1 MTEYPAGLGQRP
13 SDPTSRLRLAALI
26 AVIIGVV
33 LLAAA
38 AFLLSYSGIHHIALQ
53 AGVSPKLA
61 RLYPGIFDAMLVIA
75 CAAVLALRGAGWPT
89 RVYVWLCLIVLL
101 AAVATGD
108 AVHAMG
114 IALPRQPARAG
125 VAITPWALVLL
136 SFGLLL
142 AMLRYLRRFRTTG
155 RGTARKPAPVSSGS
169 DSAPAPAVSRTGLDS
184 LLEPRTGEPPALP
197 TTEHPPPASA
207 PPAAAGERA
216 TAATGAAATAA
227 ITTGATAATA
237 TAPDTSYS
245 PDAYHGPDTPDGTE
259 EFYEHQGYED
269 YAEEFPA
276 ADAGPGDEH
285 REDVGQPGSGD
296 AKNGSSPGPTMP
308 VSAPAGPFDRM
319 RSSPTR
325 PED

>member
-1 MTEYPAGLGQRP
+1 MTEYPAGPGQRS

-53 AGVSPKLA
+53 AGVPPKLA
-61 RLYPGIFDAMLVIA
+61 RFYPGIFDAMLVIA

-114 IALPRQPARAG
+114 VALPRQPARAG

-142 AMLRYLRRFRTTG
+142 AMLRYLRRSRTTG
-155 RGTARKPAPVSSGS
+155 RGPARKPAPVSSGPS
-169 DSAPAPAVSRTGLDS
+169 DAPAPAVPRAGLDS

-197 TTEHPPPASA
+197 TTEQPPPASA

-216 TAATGAAATAA
+216 TATMATTTNAT
-227 ITTGATAATA
+227 TA
-237 TAPDTSYS
+237 TAPGASYS
-245 PDAYHGPDTPDGTE
+245 ADAYSGPDTPDGTE
-259 EFYEHQGYED
+259 EFYEHEGYED

-276 ADAGPGDEH
+276 AGAGHDDEPGEEHGEEHGEDA
-285 REDVGQPGSGD
+285 GQPGSGE
-296 AKNGSSPGPTMP
+296 AGNGSSPGPTVP

>member
-1 MTEYPAGLGQRP
+1 MTEYPAGRGHRSGDLTPG
-13 SDPTSRLRLAALI
+13 LRLAALT

-75 CAAVLALRGAGWPT
+75 SAAVLALRGAGWLT
-89 RVYVWLCLIVLL
+89 RAYVWLCLIALL

-114 IALPRQPARAG
+114 VALPRQPARAG

-136 SFGLLL
+136 SFGMLL
-142 AMLRYLRRFRTTG
+142 AMLRHLRR
-155 RGTARKPAPVSSGS
+155 ARAASRAQAEARPAEQPR
-169 DSAPAPAVSRTGLDS
+169 APGADPAAGGAAREGADS

-197 TTEHPPPASA
+197 TAEHSGQAGAGDHAAAAAHPASASYAPGGYFPAAAPDESGEYLETEEYGMEDYAETEEYQPDAGHAGGEHGGEGTPGQPPGAPAGEQDGQHPAGPAMPASA
-207 PPAAAGERA
+207 PLAA
-216 TAATGAAATAA
+216 
-227 ITTGATAATA
+227 
-237 TAPDTSYS
+237 P
-245 PDAYHGPDTPDGTE
+245 
-259 EFYEHQGYED
+259 
-269 YAEEFPA
+269 
-276 ADAGPGDEH
+276 
-285 REDVGQPGSGD
+285 
-296 AKNGSSPGPTMP
+296 
-308 VSAPAGPFDRM
+308 GPFDRM